1 MTCVKGASLLEM
13 SANADSS
20 FAATSRVANSTAFKN
35 LSLAGQDLVDKYFRM
50 MSSIP
55 EYQKAET
62 GIGRTNKEML
72 DFELKNIPD
81 PTMPPGIIKTC

>member
-1 MTCVKGASLLEM
+1 
-13 SANADSS
+13 
-20 FAATSRVANSTAFKN
+20 
-35 LSLAGQDLVDKYFRM
+35 VDKYFRM

-72 DFELKNIPD
+72 GSK
-81 PTMPPGIIKTC
+81 KR